1 MTAREAGRRGMAMAG
16 KPPTTEARYLE
27 RIDDMQSAA
36 TQLRDMLSQ
45 LIANCNVVRAQINGG
60 QPALQVVQ
68 AIGDEKGI
76 AFRKELH
83 LSGRRFDRT
92 MQATRGESFRIFIT
106 EGQRSITDVARAA
119 GLSVQMVKRLVES
132 VDEGGR
138 PAGGAT

>member
-1 MTAREAGRRGMAMAG
+1 
-16 KPPTTEARYLE
+16 
-27 RIDDMQSAA
+27 MQSAA

-45 LIANCNVVRAQINGG
+45 LIANCDVVRAQIKAG
-60 QPALQVVQ
+60 QPALHVVQ
-68 AIGDEKGI
+68 AVGDAKGI

-119 GLSVQMVKRLVES
+119 GLSVQMVKRLIES
-132 VDEGGR
+132 LDEGSR
-138 PAGGAT
+138 PDERAT

>member
-1 MTAREAGRRGMAMAG
+1 MTARDADRRGVPTAG
-16 KPPTTEARYLE
+16 QPPTTEDRYLG
-27 RIDDMQSAA
+27 RLDDMQSAA
-36 TQLRDMLSQ
+36 IQLRDMLNQ
-45 LIANCNVVRAQINGG
+45 LIANCDVVRAQINGG

-68 AIGDEKGI
+68 AVGDEKGI

-132 VDEGGR
+132 LEEDGR
-138 PAGGAT
+138 PADGPT